1 MTDTRDP
8 RMHDGTWTAKRPA
21 HLPAAQRTP
30 LAEAH
35 AAADKRLSEL
45 QDLAAR
51 TGQGSLILQDPRD
64 LAARVGGMAAMA
76 HVEDRPRAATWAQI
90 LAVSLAGWC
99 SASLAEQLDVTSG
112 AD

>member
-1 MTDTRDP
+1 VSAGDNARDMHADALGWEP
-8 RMHDGTWTAKRPA
+8 RRQGS
-21 HLPAAQRTP
+21 P
-30 LAEAH
+30 LHQAH

-76 HVEDRPRAATWAQI
+76 NVEMRPQASTWAQI
-90 LAVSLAGWC
+90 IAVALAGWC
-99 SASLAEQLDVTSG
+99 SASLSETLDISSG
-112 AD
+112 DAA

>member
-1 MTDTRDP
+1 MSAKDDAQDMHTEALNWDP
-8 RMHDGTWTAKRPA
+8 RRQGS
-21 HLPAAQRTP
+21 P
-30 LAEAH
+30 LHQAH

-90 LAVSLAGWC
+90 IAVSLAGWC
-99 SASLAEQLDVTSG
+99 SASLAETLDITAG